1 MCPHTTK
8 KTNNFAGRLPIWLA
22 VLAIMLVLA
31 GCKTN
36 LFTADT
42 EQEANEMMAIL
53 LMSGI
58 ASDRIPGEENTW
70 IVRAEKK
77 EMARAIMLLK
87 DHGYPKQKYEN
98 IGQVFKKEGLVTSPF
113 EDRIRFIYALSQ
125 ELSQTLSCIDGVLTA
140 RVHVVLPENDPNSY
154 NDVVKPSSAT
164 VFIKHREDVDFALKI
179 PKIKE
184 MVVNSIEGLEYERVT
199 VNLFPARPTVSP
211 LPNDVARPVAVA
223 FGRLKLAG
231 VIMAFLLTVTIA
243 FSVYLFRRSKLTVAD
258 LTHELKT
265 ALKLPF

>member
-1 MCPHTTK
+1 MCLHITPK
-8 KTNNFAGRLPIWLA
+8 AGHFSGHIRSWLA
-22 VLAIMLVLA
+22 VLAIMLILT
-31 GCKTN
+31 GCKVD

-77 EMARAIMLLK
+77 ELARAIMLLK
-87 DHGYPKQKYEN
+87 DNGYPKEKYEN
-98 IGQVFKKEGLVTSPF
+98 MGQVFKKEGLVTSPL

-125 ELSQTLSCIDGVLTA
+125 ELSQTLSCIEGVLTA
-140 RVHVVLPENDPNSY
+140 RVHVVLPENNPNSY
-154 NDVVKPSSAT
+154 NDVIKPSSAT
-164 VFIKHREDVDFALKI
+164 VFIKHREDVNFALKI

-199 VNLFPARPTVSP
+199 VHLFPARLAVQSSP
-211 LPNDVARPVAVA
+211 NHVARPVAKA
-223 FGRLKLAG
+223 LGRLKLVG
-231 VIMAFLLTVTIA
+231 IVMACLLTVTLA
-243 FSVYLFRRSKLTVAD
+243 FCVYLFRQSKLTLAD
-258 LTHELKT
+258 LLLKSKKT
-265 ALKLPF
+265 FKSPS

>member
-1 MCPHTTK
+1 MSLDIMIKVSYFP
-8 KTNNFAGRLPIWLA
+8 GRVPAWLT
-22 VLAIMLVLA
+22 VVAILLILT
-31 GCKTN
+31 GCKVELYRT
-36 LFTADT
+36 DT

-53 LMSGI
+53 LMSDI

-77 EMARAIMLLK
+77 ELARAVMLLK

-98 IGQVFKKEGLVTSPF
+98 MGQVFKKEGLVTSPL

-140 RVHVVLPENDPNSY
+140 RVHVVLPENNPNSY
-154 NDVVKPSSAT
+154 DDVIKPSSAT
-164 VFIKHREDVDFALKI
+164 VFIKHREDVDFTLKI

-199 VNLFPARPTVSP
+199 VNLFPMRPTVLSSP
-211 LPNDVARPVAVA
+211 NHVTLPVAKA
-223 FGRLKLAG
+223 LGRLKMAW
-231 VIMAFLLTVTIA
+231 VILAFLLIA
-243 FSVYLFRRSKLTVAD
+243 TLAFCGYIFRLSKLTVAD
-258 LTHELKT
+258 LIQRSKT